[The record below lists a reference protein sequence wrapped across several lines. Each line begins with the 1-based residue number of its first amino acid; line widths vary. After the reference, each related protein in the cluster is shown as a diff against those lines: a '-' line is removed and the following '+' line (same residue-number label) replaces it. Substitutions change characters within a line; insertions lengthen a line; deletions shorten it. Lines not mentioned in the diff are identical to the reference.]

1 MNTVFLSSCIALTNI
16 GLQEIGYICLML
28 QHFSFYFFI
37 FCSRLG
43 NCMCEDCKVEFKS
56 CFCECGIL
64 QLIETIQYMGMT
76 IKSIC
81 YCRLCSHYLEIKHK
95 YQENEY

>member
-1 MNTVFLSSCIALTNI
+1 
-16 GLQEIGYICLML
+16 
-28 QHFSFYFFI
+28 
-37 FCSRLG
+37 
-43 NCMCEDCKVEFKS
+43 MCEDCKVEFKS

-64 QLIETIQYMGMT
+64 QLIETLQYFGMT

-81 YCRLCSHYLEIKHK
+81 YCKLCNHYLEIKHK